1 MKIYRECNLTS
12 FEPWSGA
19 VDRYKVFTYEQLE
32 ELEPI
37 LEDMNPDGMSETELN
52 DLFWFEED
60 YLAQLLGFS
69 DFEEMERRNKQKEE
83 E

>member
-1 MKIYRECNLTS
+1 MEIYRECSLTN

-32 ELEPI
+32 ELETI
-37 LEDMNPDGMSETELN
+37 LEEMNPDGMSETELN

-60 YLAQLLGFS
+60 YLAQILGFS
-69 DFEEMERRNKQKEE
+69 DFEEMERHNKEE
-83 E
+83 EE